1 MHTPTRETAITAA
14 KLVLAALA
22 LTTLAS
28 IAGAEIVPGVSLT
41 RILVFALGLFA
52 LVVLATIVVLTFYQ
66 FILRNGGTDPQWFWF
81 SGEPKGLAA
90 LREQAKKRNLK
101 QL

>member
-28 IAGAEIVPGVSLT
+28 IAGAQIVPGVPLA

-52 LVVLATIVVLTFYQ
+52 LVVLGTIAVLTFYQ

-81 SGEPKGLAA
+81 PGEPQGLAA

>member
-1 MHTPTRETAITAA
+1 VHTPTRETAITAA
-14 KLVLAALA
+14 KLVLAALE

-28 IAGAEIVPGVSLT
+28 VAGAQIAPGVPLT
-41 RILVFALGLFA
+41 RIVVFALGLFA
-52 LVVLATIVVLTFYQ
+52 VVVAGVIAVLTFYQ

-81 SGEPKGLAA
+81 SGEPRGLVA
-90 LREQAKKRNLK
+90 LREQAKQQESK